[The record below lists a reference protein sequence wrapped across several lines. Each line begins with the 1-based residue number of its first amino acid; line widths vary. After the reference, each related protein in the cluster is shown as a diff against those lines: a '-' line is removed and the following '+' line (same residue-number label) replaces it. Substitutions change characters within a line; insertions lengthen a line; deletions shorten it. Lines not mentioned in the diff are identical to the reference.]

1 MMELASHSIFLL
13 TIRYL
18 NLIPNFSSQLM
29 NDAFLPLEL
38 VLVVTV
44 VAWVEFGLSAV
55 IKIWSL

>member
-38 VLVVTV
+38 VLDVTV
-44 VAWVEFGLSAV
+44 VACVEFGLPAV

>member
-18 NLIPNFSSQLM
+18 NLIPHFSSQLM

-44 VAWVEFGLSAV
+44 VACVEFGLPAV
-55 IKIWSL
+55 IKI

>member
-18 NLIPNFSSQLM
+18 NLISNFSSQLM
-29 NDAFLPLEL
+29 NDAFLPLGL

-44 VAWVEFGLSAV
+44 VACVEFGLPAV
-55 IKIWSL
+55 IKI